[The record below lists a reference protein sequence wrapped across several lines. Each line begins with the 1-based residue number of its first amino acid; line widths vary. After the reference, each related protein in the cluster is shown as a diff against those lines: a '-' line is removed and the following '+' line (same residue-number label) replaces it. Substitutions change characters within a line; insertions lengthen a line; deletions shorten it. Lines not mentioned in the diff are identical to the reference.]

1 MKDEDVRK
9 SAIIAQYDE
18 VKHQKQSEK
27 PIPYGT
33 YEHLHSAIFNQTK
46 PNSVKKHF
54 VTKRIVAIAIAI
66 ILIAGAFVSCIAFVP
81 EGKNLITRS
90 TLSNILI
97 FSSDTKGDSVGEIQ
111 IEYAP
116 NGFVCDHKTNTSSM
130 ISRHYVYDNDEWFQV
145 EKCRK
150 RVNVSI
156 DLEGYKEIE
165 NTGSRIVLEST
176 TQPQTMRIVE
186 YKNDYI
192 YIITGTVSAHIDQNI
207 MCKIADGVQ

>member
-33 YEHLHSAIFNQTK
+33 YEHLHSAIFNQTE
-46 PNSVKKHF
+46 PNNVKKHF
-54 VTKRIVAIAIAI
+54 ATKRIVAIAIAI

-97 FSSDTKGDSVGEIQ
+97 FSSDTKDNNVSEIQ
-111 IEYAP
+111 LKYVP
-116 NGFVCDHKTNTSSM
+116 NGFVCDQATNTSSM
-130 ISRHYVYDNDEWFQV
+130 MSRHYVYNNKEWFQV
-145 EKCRK
+145 EKCHEG
-150 RVNVSI
+150 VNVSI

-165 NTGSRIVLEST
+165 NTGTRIVLEST
-176 TQPQTMRIVE
+176 TQPQTLRIVE

-192 YIITGTVSAHIDQNI
+192 YIVTGTVSAHIDQEI
-207 MCKIADGVQ
+207 MRKIADGVQ

>member
-18 VKHQKQSEK
+18 VKHQQQSEK

-33 YEHLHSAIFNQTK
+33 YEHLHRAIFNQTK

-54 VTKRIVAIAIAI
+54 ATKRIVAIAIAI

-111 IEYAP
+111 IEYVP
-116 NGFVCDHKTNTSSM
+116 NGFVCAHKTNTSSM
-130 ISRHYVYDNDEWFQV
+130 ISRHYVCDNDEWFQV

-192 YIITGTVSAHIDQNI
+192 YIITGTVSAHIDQDI